1 MSDIILSDVRVLIP
15 KTPIL
20 GATIQSDR
28 IEHKAGANRVIVE
41 FLPRWIFHTHVES
54 KTPAPTAGGTWF
66 SPSITIERHVSFSV
80 SVGGRPRFT
89 SETQTF
95 QENRTVGYIGQDN
108 AIIDHEDTFLPKP
121 MMPEGVDGPQPFR
134 GYLHGF
140 NLGDGSGV
148 VEAVRAGPLRLTLKT
163 LLDALSHT
171 TGTLTLVNDAFDGE
185 YRVTVWGT

>member
-15 KTPIL
+15 KTPVY

-41 FLPRWIFHTHVES
+41 FMPRWIFHTHVES
-54 KTPAPTAGGTWF
+54 KTPAPTTAGTWF
-66 SPSITIERHVSFSV
+66 SPSIQITRNISFAV

-89 SETQTF
+89 SEVQTF
-95 QENRTVGYIGQDN
+95 QENRTVGYIGQDT
-108 AIIDHEDTFLPKP
+108 AVIDNTDSFLPKP
-121 MMPEGVDGPQPFR
+121 MMPEGVDGPQPIQ

-148 VEAVRAGPLRLTLKT
+148 VEAVRAGALRLTLKT
-163 LLDALSHT
+163 MLSAISHT
-171 TGTLTLVNDAFDGE
+171 TGTLTLVDDAFDGE
-185 YRVTVWGT
+185 YRITVWGT